1 MKQDY
6 RNVKSTTNAMPSFKR
21 FRNASTTV
29 AGIESMPA
37 FARGNFARIACT
49 SKMPPCLPPG
59 IWSSLLDKVS

>member
-1 MKQDY
+1 MKAEGLLPEDT
-6 RNVKSTTNAMPSFKR
+6 K
-21 FRNASTTV
+21 RNAATTV